1 MATIALRNSP
11 SGNCHLRLKRH
22 PKREK
27 LWQHLGKSHAL
38 REKRRRNRARW
49 RDSRVEE
56 AYISTHVP
64 VRDCATKPASP
75 TSRCPAQTQLVWIT
89 FPDSGQ
95 PLAIS
100 TQSPAHAPVDIEVRP
115 SNLPTGVREL
125 WHTLRRHPQPPR
137 RQSPSFLLKVFIA
150 VEDNEA

>member
-11 SGNCHLRLKRH
+11 SWNCHLRLKRY

-38 REKRRRNRARW
+38 RERGRRNRARW

-64 VRDCATKPASP
+64 CGDFASNASFP
-75 TSRCPAQTQLVWIT
+75 TRRCPAQT
-89 FPDSGQ
+89 
-95 PLAIS
+95 
-100 TQSPAHAPVDIEVRP
+100 VR
-115 SNLPTGVREL
+115 
-125 WHTLRRHPQPPR
+125 TLSRAQ
-137 RQSPSFLLKVFIA
+137 VA
-150 VEDNEA
+150 EAGAR